1 MAKERRFFTKL
12 EMHAEVK
19 CKALGVMSKDVRLH
33 PQRDGKPSS
42 VLIEKQRDQISIFMN
57 LL

>member
-33 PQRDGKPSS
+33 P
-42 VLIEKQRDQISIFMN
+42 
-57 LL
+57 